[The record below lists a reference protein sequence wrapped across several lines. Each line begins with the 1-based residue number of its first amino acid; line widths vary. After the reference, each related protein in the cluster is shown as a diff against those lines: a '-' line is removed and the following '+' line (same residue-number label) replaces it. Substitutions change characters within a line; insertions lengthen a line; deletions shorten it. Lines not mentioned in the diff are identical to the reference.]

1 VVKPCIVT
9 CPFRIP
15 CCRSGRLS
23 SPVSKFSFHAFSS
36 FILISPGDWTG
47 DVARLV
53 AKYRPSMPVL
63 TLLSPEKHGARVSRQ
78 LSLHR
83 GVFPTLL
90 SYDEALPAAVAQGL
104 LTGNDQM
111 VVVAADKGLTMS
123 VVDFKSK

>member
-1 VVKPCIVT
+1 
-9 CPFRIP
+9 
-15 CCRSGRLS
+15 
-23 SPVSKFSFHAFSS
+23 
-36 FILISPGDWTG
+36 
-47 DVARLV
+47 
-53 AKYRPSMPVL
+53 
-63 TLLSPEKHGARVSRQ
+63 
-78 LSLHR
+78 LHR